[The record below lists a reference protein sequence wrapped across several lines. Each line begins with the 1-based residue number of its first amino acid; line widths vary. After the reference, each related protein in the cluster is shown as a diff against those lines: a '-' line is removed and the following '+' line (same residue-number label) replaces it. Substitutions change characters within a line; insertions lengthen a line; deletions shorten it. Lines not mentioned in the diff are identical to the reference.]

1 VAEPPDSVSVGEHDA
16 FLTDET
22 VSSLTVDTQNYTRYE
37 RNCCSEL
44 GINKLTCC
52 NIFLAFLNG
61 HAATF
66 RIQTSFYAAKDT

>member
-1 VAEPPDSVSVGEHDA
+1 MAEPPESVSVEYDA
-16 FLTDET
+16 RLTDET
-22 VSSLTVDTQNYTRYE
+22 GSSLRLDTQNDTRYK
-37 RNCCSEL
+37 RNYWSEL